1 MLQITDKSKCCG
13 CNACVQRCP
22 KQCIVMHEDE
32 EGFLYP
38 QVDVTLCVDCGLC
51 EKVCPMLAQNDV
63 KKALQIFAAKNKNEH
78 QRLRSSSGGIFILLA
93 EQTIKMGGV
102 VFGARFDKNWEVEH
116 CYVETIEELEPLMRS
131 KYVQSRIGNTYK
143 EAEQFLKE
151 GRRVLFV
158 GTSCQILGL
167 HKFLRKDYNNLLSVD
182 FICHGVPSPG
192 VWQKYLSEQKNK
204 LSLQSIANEK
214 DTFLS
219 SSLKERL
226 EITGIN
232 FREKAGFGWE
242 KFGFIIRG
250 MSVSKMDQNQILFS
264 EMHSHNPF
272 MKGFLSNITIR
283 PSCSLCP
290 AKGGRSQSDISM
302 ADFWGIKEID
312 KRFYDPNGVSLVF
325 VHTEK
330 GDSIMEK
337 LVCEKKSVTPDDI
350 VFTNISYMHSS
361 PLHPKRIA
369 FFSRWKS
376 ESVVKLLEEFAK
388 PSLLDKLK
396 FIIRMILIK
405 LNLNYKLN
413 KLLKKR

>member
-1 MLQITDKSKCCG
+1 MCCG
-13 CNACVQRCP
+13 CEACSQACP
-22 KQCIVMHEDE
+22 KACIEMRVDD
-32 EGFLYP
+32 EGFFYP
-38 QVDVTLCVDCGLC
+38 VIDYAICVDCGLC
-51 EKVCPMLAQNDV
+51 EKVCPVIN
-63 KKALQIFAAKNKNEH
+63 KREALLVREAYAIKNPSKFI
-78 QRLRSSSGGIFILLA
+78 QQQSSSGGFFSLVSEYVL
-93 EQTIKMGGV
+93 QNKGV
-102 VFGARFDKNWEVEH
+102 VFGARFDKDWGVRMD
-116 CYVETIEELEPLMRS
+116 YVEERNDLSKFRGS
-131 KYVQSRIGNTYK
+131 KYVQCRNEETFAK
-143 EAEQFLKE
+143 AREFLKN
-151 GRRVLFV
+151 GKLVLYT
-158 GTSCQILGL
+158 GTPCQIAALKNFLG
-167 HKFLRKDYNNLLSVD
+167 RDYTNLITID

-312 KRFYDPNGVSLVF
+312 RRFYDPNGVSLVF

-330 GDSIMEK
+330 GDSIMKK